1 MFNTEL
7 GLYVH
12 VPFCAS
18 TCDFCAFYQ
27 EAPHREDLERYLA
40 GIERE
45 LASYELAGRPVSTVF
60 FGGGTPGLLAAKD
73 LERLCRAV
81 RQFAGDHVQ
90 EWTIEFAPST
100 VKADKLAI
108 IRELGVNRISM
119 GVQSFQPQM
128 LEEMGRRH
136 SPKQVYEAIER
147 VRESGIGSMNLD
159 LIISSPSQTEELLR
173 ADLEEIRSIDPEHVS
188 TYCLT
193 FEDDTKLYARMLRGE
208 VRPKSEDEDALLYTL
223 AWEGLEAM
231 GYQQYEISNLAKP
244 GHACQHNINT
254 WYMQEWIGVGP
265 SASSQ
270 YAEHRYT
277 NPHNL
282 QEWLAGLEP
291 NNAMPFTERQTVDSE
306 MLALDSLIFGLRM
319 NAGISIPHWQRRFPD
334 SSWYAFQ
341 PCIDS
346 LIEENLCRSSP
357 EQQLTL
363 TASGRLLA
371 DRIAI
376 ELMEAAEDMG
386 TKKPLTAR

>member
-1 MFNTEL
+1 MTSQAKGMFNTEL

-40 GIERE
+40 GIEQE
-45 LASYELAGRPVSTVF
+45 LATYDLAGRSVSTVF

-81 RQFAGDHVQ
+81 REFAGDSVQ

-100 VKADKLAI
+100 VKADKLAAI
-108 IRELGVNRISM
+108 HDLGVNRISM

-128 LEEMGRRH
+128 LEELGRRH

-147 VRESGIGSMNLD
+147 VRDSGITSLNLD
-159 LIISSPSQTEELLR
+159 LIISSPSQTEALLR
-173 ADLEEIRSIDPEHVS
+173 ADLEEIRRIDPEHVS
-188 TYCLT
+188 TYCVT
-193 FEDDTKLYARMLRGE
+193 FEDDTKLYARMLKGE

-223 AWEGLEAM
+223 SWETLEAM

-244 GHACQHNINT
+244 GHACKHNINT
-254 WYMQEWIGVGP
+254 WRMQEWIGIGP

-270 YAEHRYT
+270 YQQHRYT

-282 QEWLAGLEP
+282 QEWLLGLEP
-291 NNAMPFTERQTVDSE
+291 NSEMPFAEKQAVDSQI
-306 MLALDSLIFGLRM
+306 LALDSLIFGLRM
-319 NAGISIPHWQRRFPD
+319 NAGVSTH
-334 SSWYAFQ
+334 SVESAV
-341 PCIDS
+341 S
-346 LIEENLCRSSP
+346 TE
-357 EQQLTL
+357 
-363 TASGRLLA
+363 
-371 DRIAI
+371 
-376 ELMEAAEDMG
+376 
-386 TKKPLTAR
+386 